1 MKLGFILGPTILG
14 RLIPVFSKTM
24 LPPEVIGLSAS
35 PTGELHGRL
44 DLNACRPISDCHTK
58 PKPISGRCLPPR
70 RPQDH
75 HLRTRTPCLGNH
87 VDPGA
92 ILLIDIDHHHLIKS
106 WEPGHCL
113 GEPPSHHYVPDFD
126 FRVRFHGTESVF
138 VDRQTVP
145 EGKSVNET
153 HIVFIASSIIVSDI
167 ASDNLGILYHYGPFL
182 LDLFVVEGPPP
193 LGSTLEE
200 KLDNVVSGWFAPL
213 LLTYFGLHSDLF
225 GFTGHSLPAWICKIP
240 FKDALA
246 LSLILSAQGIVELG
260 GYLSFGEVMQAKKR
274 ISSQSQ
280 QIIKLF
286 NHMEDQHPGTITTQF
301 FTSISLSK
309 FMHEDICSLSFEK
322 LASLI
327 ILPFHRKWNSQGK
340 VVFHNGSWRTI
351 NHHVLQMAPC
361 SIGILVD
368 RPKIQPPPS
377 LSATKPSY
385 SMAGSWE
392 AMLDAEVL
400 KDLRLGFLQTGNMS
414 IREEKVDDGA
424 DLALKIHVMKEGHD
438 LIIVG
443 RCHGTNSGLLSGLTE
458 WVEFPELGPVGDIL
472 ADNKKYFHLI

>member
-1 MKLGFILGPTILG
+1 MLINHQLGQ
-14 RLIPVFSKTM
+14 K
-24 LPPEVIGLSAS
+24 
-35 PTGELHGRL
+35 
-44 DLNACRPISDCHTK
+44 
-58 PKPISGRCLPPR
+58 
-70 RPQDH
+70 
-75 HLRTRTPCLGNH
+75 
-87 VDPGA
+87 
-92 ILLIDIDHHHLIKS
+92 
-106 WEPGHCL
+106 
-113 GEPPSHHYVPDFD
+113 
-126 FRVRFHGTESVF
+126 
-138 VDRQTVP
+138 
-145 EGKSVNET
+145 
-153 HIVFIASSIIVSDI
+153 ASS
-167 ASDNLGILYHYGPFL
+167 G
-182 LDLFVVEGPPP
+182 
-193 LGSTLEE
+193 
-200 KLDNVVSGWFAPL
+200 
-213 LLTYFGLHSDLF
+213 
-225 GFTGHSLPAWICKIP
+225 
-240 FKDALA
+240 
-246 LSLILSAQGIVELG
+246 
-260 GYLSFGEVMQAKKR
+260 

-286 NHMEDQHPGTITTQF
+286 NHMEDQHPGTITTQS

-309 FMHEDICSLSFEK
+309 FMHEDICSLAFEK

-351 NHHVLQMAPC
+351 NHHVLQIAPC

-377 LSATKPSY
+377 L
-385 SMAGSWE
+385 MAKCLQVHMSVVRFFTICDNPGKGSWE

-414 IREEKVDDGA
+414 IREEMVDDGA

-458 WVEFPELGPVGDIL
+458 WVEFLELGPVGDIL